1 MKSEID
7 SAPVGSFSGC
17 HAGII
22 EHMDAFARL
31 PALLKPAEEARSIA
45 ERIRQFFS
53 DVILTHHQEE
63 ERELFTAVMASASS
77 GEELEQVRTIIT
89 RLTAEHRE
97 LERCWARIEPQMKT
111 LARGELVPVDTQ
123 AIDQLTVGY
132 KAHAEYEE
140 QHFLPLAEKILGRN
154 ENHMAAL
161 GMSLHMR
168 RSSKRAVGYI

>member
-1 MKSEID
+1 
-7 SAPVGSFSGC
+7 
-17 HAGII
+17 
-22 EHMDAFARL
+22 MDAFARL
-31 PALLKPAEEARSIA
+31 PALLEPAEEACSIA
-45 ERIRQFFS
+45 ERTRQFFS
-53 DVILTHHQEE
+53 DVVLTHHQEE
-63 ERELFTAVMASASS
+63 ERELFTAVMASASGS
-77 GEELEQVRTIIT
+77 EELEQVRAIIT

-97 LERCWARIEPQMKT
+97 LERCWAGIEPPLKK
-111 LARGELVPVDTQ
+111 LARGELARVDAQ
-123 AIDQLTVGY
+123 AIDQLTAGY